1 MEQIHQRSQSS
12 FVRGSMNKRQIKK
25 TNRKLRELLDAYGK
39 TFHHPECDW
48 KDIAVA
54 NCCQNNDVA
63 LAAMQVFDKH

>member
-1 MEQIHQRSQSS
+1 
-12 FVRGSMNKRQIKK
+12 MNKRQIKK